1 MSNYLRL
8 KKMLYVVSLATISIV
23 LGILQVSWGLV
34 MPVYSFLQL
43 DLSEIAILVAVLVLG
58 TKEAIITSVIRSLAR
73 GFFIGMSLSGA
84 GLYGMIVGE
93 GLAVFA
99 SLAIILGFA
108 VSKKML
114 KIEEKPLM
122 YEVSVEKRKY
132 TTKEMI
138 IITSVITTFLTVI
151 LIVVN
156 YFFATPFYFT
166 LFTGDIKFSVFSFVR
181 DTDFTYMSFLAF
193 ILVGYLPFNIVKG
206 IVISIIFLVLK
217 PRLQHIEF

>member
-8 KKMLYVVSLATISIV
+8 KRMLYVVSLATISIV
-23 LGILQVSWGLV
+23 LGIAQVSWGLI
-34 MPVYSFLQL
+34 MPTYGFLQL

-58 TKEAIITSVIRSLAR
+58 TKEAIITSLIRSLAR

-99 SLAIILGFA
+99 SLAIILGYA
-108 VSKKML
+108 LSKKVL
-114 KIEEKPLM
+114 KIEEKPIF

-138 IITSVITTFLTVI
+138 VMSSIITASLTII
-151 LIVVN
+151 LITVN
-156 YFFATPFYFT
+156 YLFATPFYFT
-166 LFTGDIKFSVFSFVR
+166 LFTGDIKFSVFSFIR
-181 DTDFTYMSFLAF
+181 DTEFTYGSFLMF
-193 ILVGYLPFNIVKG
+193 ILIGYVPFNLVKG
-206 IVISIIFLVLK
+206 VVISVIFLLLK